1 MLILVELA
9 SSVEESTFDA
19 NIYLLHLDCRLFIVN
34 NYSFQQNAYHP
45 KGIADYGDI
54 MVDLKVYQLLIG
66 LEWWTIMVVYQ
77 LLQFVDC

>member
-1 MLILVELA
+1 M
-9 SSVEESTFDA
+9 
-19 NIYLLHLDCRLFIVN
+19 N

-45 KGIADYGDI
+45 KGIADYGEI